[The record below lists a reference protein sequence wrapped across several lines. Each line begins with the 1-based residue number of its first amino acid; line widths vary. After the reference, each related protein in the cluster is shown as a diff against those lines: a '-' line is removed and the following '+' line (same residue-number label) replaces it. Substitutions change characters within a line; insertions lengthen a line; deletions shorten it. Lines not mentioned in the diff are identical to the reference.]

1 MAAHQFTAGF
11 LNRGGRMSKAKL
23 QEHQKIIDAGTVRL
37 ELTLGEREIFV
48 DILDTCLSDLRME
61 IGHTDRQ
68 DFREMLKRRK
78 KVLRK
83 VLEKLV

>member
-1 MAAHQFTAGF
+1 
-11 LNRGGRMSKAKL
+11 MSEAKL
-23 QEHQKIIDAGTVRL
+23 QESQKIADAGTVRL
-37 ELTLGEREIFV
+37 ELTLGERKIFV